1 MDYPEVAPD
10 GGQIEVDVAY
20 DGAGMR
26 DVSSAETPQKHG
38 ASASGRDLAG
48 VWRAARGVDA
58 GKRDR
63 GCLGGAGGGAGAA
76 HHGGAGW
83 VPRTLFGALANR
95 WDQLIDVYWAAL
107 PGLATDD
114 ATLGKA
120 REQLLAVGRELRE
133 RPDLAAVLR
142 ERGEAFGMAKRP
154 NFQRVV
160 ADAQPERVIARILK
174 RSEHEM
180 RVEQA
185 QQAEREQEQ
194 QRHAYRERWPV
205 ARDVR

>member
-1 MDYPEVAPD
+1 LPGYGERRGVSMPESEIV
-10 GGQIEVDVAY
+10 V
-20 DGAGMR
+20 
-26 DVSSAETPQKHG
+26 
-38 ASASGRDLAG
+38 ASAAREAEQAQRITAGRAG
-48 VWRAARGVDA
+48 FRERYSARQQQHQQA
-58 GKRDR
+58 Q
-63 GCLGGAGGGAGAA
+63 
-76 HHGGAGW
+76 
-83 VPRTLFGALANR
+83 ALANR